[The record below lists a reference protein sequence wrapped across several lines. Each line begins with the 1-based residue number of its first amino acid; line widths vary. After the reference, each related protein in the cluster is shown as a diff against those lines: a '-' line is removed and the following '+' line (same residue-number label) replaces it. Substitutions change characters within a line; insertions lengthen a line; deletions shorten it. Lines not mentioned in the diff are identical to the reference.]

1 MKHELALFDLDGVIV
16 DTAKYHFIA
25 WRKIAKCF
33 NYELKTEDNQKLKG
47 LSRADSLNQILNLAN
62 ITLDPSSFKIYLEK
76 KNQDYLNYVREITV
90 DDILPGILEAL
101 DFLDKKRIKIALGSA
116 SKNARLILDKLEITP
131 FFKIV
136 VDGNQVKKSKPHPE
150 VFLKA
155 SMAIGI
161 NSKKCVVFEDSQ
173 AGIIAAKA
181 AGMTAGAIGDKNDFA
196 NYDFCYPNFYSI
208 NTSELEMLF

>member
-16 DTAKYHFIA
+16 DTAKYHFIS
-25 WRKIAKCF
+25 WRKIANSF

-47 LSRADSLNQILNLAN
+47 LSRSDSLNQVLNLAN
-62 ITLDPSSFKIYLEK
+62 TTLDPSSFKIYLEK

-101 DFLDKKRIKIALGSA
+101 DFLNKRSVKIALGSA
-116 SKNARLILDKLEITP
+116 SKNARLILDQLEIIS

-155 SMAIGI
+155 CMGMGI
-161 NSKKCVVFEDSQ
+161 TSKKCVVFEDSQ

-181 AGMTAGAIGDKNDFA
+181 AGMTAVAIGDKNDFT
-196 NYDFCYPNFYSI
+196 NYDFCYPNFSSI
-208 NTSELEMLF
+208 NTTELEMLF

>member
-1 MKHELALFDLDGVIV
+1 MKHKLALFDLDGVIV
-16 DTAKYHFIA
+16 DTAKYHFIS

-47 LSRADSLNQILNLAN
+47 LSRTDSLNQILNLAN
-62 ITLDPSSFKIYLEK
+62 MTLDSNSFKIYLEK

-101 DFLDKKRIKIALGSA
+101 DFLDKRRIKIALGSA
-116 SKNARLILDKLEITP
+116 SKNARLILDQLEITS

-150 VFLKA
+150 IFLKA
-155 SMAIGI
+155 STAMGI
-161 NSKKCVVFEDSQ
+161 TPKKCIVFEDSQ

-181 AGMTAGAIGDKNDFA
+181 AGMTAVAIGDKNDFT
-196 NYDFCYPNFYSI
+196 NYDFCYPNFSSI

>member
-1 MKHELALFDLDGVIV
+1 MKHKLALFDLDGVIV
-16 DTAKYHFIA
+16 DTAKYHFIS

-62 ITLDPSSFKIYLEK
+62 ITLDPSSFKIHLEK

-90 DDILPGILEAL
+90 DDILPGIIEAL
-101 DFLDKKRIKIALGSA
+101 DFLNKRRIKIALGSA
-116 SKNARLILDKLEITP
+116 SKNARLILDQLGITS

-155 SMAIGI
+155 SEETGI
-161 NSKKCVVFEDSQ
+161 TPKKCIVFEDSQ

-181 AGMTAGAIGDKNDFA
+181 AGMTAVAIGDKNDFA
-196 NYDFCYPNFYSI
+196 NYDFCYPNFSSI
-208 NTSELEMLF
+208 NTTELEMLF

>member
-16 DTAKYHFIA
+16 DTAKYHLIS

-33 NYELKTEDNQKLKG
+33 NYELKVEDNRKLKG

-76 KNQDYLNYVREITV
+76 KNQDYLSYVREITV

-101 DFLDKKRIKIALGSA
+101 DFLDKRRIKIALGSA
-116 SKNARLILDKLEITP
+116 SKNARLILDQLEIGP

-181 AGMTAGAIGDKNDFA
+181 AGMTAVAIGDKNDFA
-196 NYDFCYPNFYSI
+196 NYDYCYPNFSSI

>member
-1 MKHELALFDLDGVIV
+1 MKHKLALFDLDGVIV
-16 DTAKYHFIA
+16 DTAKYHFIS

-62 ITLDPSSFKIYLEK
+62 MTLDSNSFKIYLEK

-101 DFLDKKRIKIALGSA
+101 DFLDKRRIKIALGSA
-116 SKNARLILDKLEITP
+116 SKNARLILDQLEITS

-150 VFLKA
+150 IFLKA
-155 SMAIGI
+155 STAMGI
-161 NSKKCVVFEDSQ
+161 TPKKCIVFEDSQ

-181 AGMTAGAIGDKNDFA
+181 AGMTAVAIGDKNDFT
-196 NYDFCYPNFYSI
+196 NYDFCYPNFSSI

>member
-62 ITLDPSSFKIYLEK
+62 ITLDPSSFIIYLEK

-116 SKNARLILDKLEITP
+116 SKNAKLILEQLEITS

-155 SMAIGI
+155 SMGIGI

-173 AGIIAAKA
+173 SGIIAAKA
-181 AGMTAGAIGDKNDFA
+181 AGMTAVAIGDKNDFA
-196 NYDFCYPNFYSI
+196 NYDYCYPNFSSI

>member
-1 MKHELALFDLDGVIV
+1 MKHKLALFDLDGVIV
-16 DTAKYHFIA
+16 DTAKYHFIS

-76 KNQDYLNYVREITV
+76 KNQDYLNYVRKITV

-116 SKNARLILDKLEITP
+116 SKNARLILDQLEIAP

-150 VFLKA
+150 VF
-155 SMAIGI
+155 
-161 NSKKCVVFEDSQ
+161 
-173 AGIIAAKA
+173 
-181 AGMTAGAIGDKNDFA
+181 
-196 NYDFCYPNFYSI
+196 
-208 NTSELEMLF
+208 

>member
-16 DTAKYHFIA
+16 DTAKYHFIS

-33 NYELKTEDNQKLKG
+33 NYELKVEDNRKLKG

-62 ITLDPSSFKIYLEK
+62 MTLDPSSFKIYLEK

-116 SKNARLILDKLEITP
+116 SKMQD
-131 FFKIV
+131 
-136 VDGNQVKKSKPHPE
+136 
-150 VFLKA
+150 
-155 SMAIGI
+155 
-161 NSKKCVVFEDSQ
+161 
-173 AGIIAAKA
+173 
-181 AGMTAGAIGDKNDFA
+181 
-196 NYDFCYPNFYSI
+196 
-208 NTSELEMLF
+208 

>member
-16 DTAKYHFIA
+16 DTAKYHFIS

-33 NYELKTEDNQKLKG
+33 NYELKVEDNRKLKG

-62 ITLDPSSFKIYLEK
+62 KTLDPSSFKIYLEK
-76 KNQDYLNYVREITV
+76 KNQDYLSYVREITV

-101 DFLDKKRIKIALGSA
+101 DFLDKRRIKIALGSA
-116 SKNARLILDKLEITP
+116 SKNARLILDQLEIAP

-181 AGMTAGAIGDKNDFA
+181 AGMTAVAIGDKNDFA
-196 NYDFCYPNFYSI
+196 NYDYCYPNFSSI

>member
-1 MKHELALFDLDGVIV
+1 MKHKLALFDLDGVIV
-16 DTAKYHFIA
+16 DTAKYHFIS

-47 LSRADSLNQILNLAN
+47 LSRTDSLNQILNLAN
-62 ITLDPSSFKIYLEK
+62 MTLDSNSFKIYLEK
-76 KNQDYLNYVREITV
+76 KNQDYLKYVRKITV

-101 DFLDKKRIKIALGSA
+101 HFLDKRKIKIALGSA
-116 SKNARLILDKLEITP
+116 SKNARLILDQLEITS

-155 SMAIGI
+155 SMEMGVTT
-161 NSKKCVVFEDSQ
+161 KKCVVFEDSQ

-181 AGMTAGAIGDKNDFA
+181 AGMTAVAIGDKKDFA
-196 NYDFCYPNFYSI
+196 NYDFCYPNFSTI

>member
-90 DDILPGILEAL
+90 DDILPGI
-101 DFLDKKRIKIALGSA
+101 
-116 SKNARLILDKLEITP
+116 
-131 FFKIV
+131 
-136 VDGNQVKKSKPHPE
+136 
-150 VFLKA
+150 
-155 SMAIGI
+155 
-161 NSKKCVVFEDSQ
+161 
-173 AGIIAAKA
+173 
-181 AGMTAGAIGDKNDFA
+181 
-196 NYDFCYPNFYSI
+196 
-208 NTSELEMLF
+208 

>member
-116 SKNARLILDKLEITP
+116 SKNARLILDQLEIGP

-181 AGMTAGAIGDKNDFA
+181 AGMTAVAIGDKNDFA
-196 NYDFCYPNFYSI
+196 NYDYCYPNFSSI
-208 NTSELEMLF
+208 NTNELEMLF

>member
-16 DTAKYHFIA
+16 DTAKYHFIS

-33 NYELKTEDNQKLKG
+33 NYELKAEDNQKLKG

-101 DFLDKKRIKIALGSA
+101 DFLDKRRIKIALGSA
-116 SKNARLILDKLEITP
+116 SKNARLILDQLEIAS

-155 SMAIGI
+155 GMEMGI
-161 NSKKCVVFEDSQ
+161 TSKKCVVFEDSQ

-181 AGMTAGAIGDKNDFA
+181 AGMTAVAIGDKKDFA
-196 NYDFCYPNFYSI
+196 NYDYCYPNFLSI
-208 NTSELEMLF
+208 NTNELEMLF